1 VNSRWIR
8 LAALA
13 FAATM
18 VAGACASEDDEG
30 ADGSARQGS
39 SELAACQVTDTGGI
53 DDASFNQTA
62 YAGVERAE
70 EELGVEA
77 RFLESTAE
85 ADYEPNLSAF
95 VDQGCDLIVPVGFFL
110 ADATQASAEENPD
123 QKYAIVDYAY
133 EEPIDNVKGLTFE
146 TDQAAFLAG
155 YLAAGSTQTGKVGT
169 FGGDVLPTVTIFMDG
184 FLAGVQQYNAD
195 NGTDVEVLG
204 WDGTDGQFTGD
215 FEDQD
220 KGKQVTKS
228 LIDEGADIIMPVAG
242 PVGLGSVAAAQ
253 EEEGVKLIWV
263 DTDGCLSVADAC
275 DLFLTSVQKKMDN
288 AVFDTIQSV
297 VDDDFDNEVYSGTL
311 ENDGVGI
318 PELGEDVPAELA
330 DKIEEYR
337 QAIIDGSQSVSPS

>member
-1 VNSRWIR
+1 MNSRWIR

>member
-1 VNSRWIR
+1 MNSRWIR

-30 ADGSARQGS
+30 ADDSARKGS

>member
-1 VNSRWIR
+1 MNSRWIR

-13 FAATM
+13 FPATM

-30 ADGSARQGS
+30 ADGSARKGS

-288 AVFDTIQSV
+288 AVFDTIKSV
-297 VDDDFDNEVYSGTL
+297 VDGDFDNEVYSGTL
-311 ENDGVGI
+311 ENEGVGI
-318 PELGEDVPAELA
+318 PELGDDVPEELA
-330 DKIEEYR
+330 DRIEEYR
-337 QAIIDGSQSVSPS
+337 QAIIDGSQPVSPS